1 MKLNVLTAGE
11 EVALPLSAQQC
22 EAVEREAAG
31 AEWTVEIKTRA
42 QIQGMPE
49 WAHAFAG
56 LRKDRRYYELVE
68 DTIHQGFE
76 YRYFALSDEYR
87 QVRAI
92 QPFFIA
98 DQDLLAGMGGA
109 AGKAAAPIRR
119 IWPRF
124 MRMRTLMVGCAAG
137 EGHLDAEDE
146 ASRYEIARSLGSTIV
161 GQARQLKADM
171 IVFKE
176 FKTAERA
183 ALACLKKRGFTR
195 IPSMP
200 MTRRRLNFA
209 SFEDYMRNGLSAKF
223 RAQLR
228 REFRRSAERA
238 QLEMRIVTDITP
250 YIDEIYPLYL
260 AVYERSALHFEKLT
274 PEYLCRIGQS
284 MPDKSLF
291 FLMIKEGKI
300 VSFNLCL
307 TKDNE
312 LCSEYV
318 GFDYDVAFDLHLYN
332 VMTRN
337 IMEWAIAKGYQW
349 YCSTSLN
356 YEPKYHFRHELDPL
370 DLYVRHGS
378 PAVNFVM
385 KRALRYLEPTRGDA
399 MLRRFPNH
407 GDLHGD

>member
-1 MKLNVLTAGE
+1 MKLDILTAE
-11 EVALPLSAQQC
+11 DAALPLSSEQC
-22 EAVEREAAG
+22 GAIERQAVRVG
-31 AEWTVEIKTRA
+31 WTVEIKTGA
-42 QIQGMPE
+42 QIQGTPA
-49 WAHAFAG
+49 WADAFTG

-76 YRYFALSDEYR
+76 YRYFVLSDEYG

-98 DQDLLAGMGGA
+98 DQDLLAGMGGGVSKVA
-109 AGKAAAPIRR
+109 ALIRR
-119 IWPRF
+119 FWPRF
-124 MRMRTLMVGCAAG
+124 MCMRTLMVGCAAG

-146 ASRYEIARSLGSTIV
+146 GSRCEIARSLGSTIV
-161 GQARQLKADM
+161 GQARQLRASM

-176 FKTAERA
+176 FKTADRA
-183 ALACLKKRGFTR
+183 ALARLKKRGFTR
-195 IPSMP
+195 VPSMP
-200 MTRRRLNFA
+200 MTRRSLNFA
-209 SFEDYMRNGLSAKF
+209 NFEDYMRNGLSAKF

-228 REFRRSAERA
+228 REFRRSVERA
-238 QLEMRIVTDITP
+238 QLEMRVVTDITP
-250 YIDEIYPLYL
+250 HIDEIYPLYL

-284 MPDKSLF
+284 MPDKALF

-307 TKDNE
+307 TTDTE

-318 GFDYDVAFDLHLYN
+318 GFDYSVAFNLHLYN

-337 IMEWAIAKGYQW
+337 IMEWAIANGYQW

-378 PAVNFVM
+378 PAINFVM

-399 MLRRFPNH
+399 MLRRFPNFN
-407 GDLHGD
+407 DLHED